1 MFYTHTHVKIWSLGW
16 MCKGLMFVMAQEYV
30 KVRIRMEERKRGR
43 VEVLGCR
50 WG

>member
-1 MFYTHTHVKIWSLGW
+1 
-16 MCKGLMFVMAQEYV
+16 MFVMAQEYV